1 MLSELGSKENLQGL
15 ALTMATA
22 GLTQGLLDAIPADTA
37 TGFLNGVDASSS
49 FGQLMA
55 KNAVQGISSAVLES
69 AVMGTDL
76 EDALKNNLQSAIINT
91 LAAKGANA
99 IGDGFQAGDL
109 DKTSKAIAHALLGC
123 AAGSANAGN
132 SSGCAPGA
140 TGAVIG
146 ELVAGWYAESSGY
159 DQLKIDANREGAS
172 AEIKQQLAVM
182 TNTMTELAKL
192 TGAGGA
198 LLIGGDASTMNLAMT
213 TAQNAAQN
221 NRQLHESERS
231 LAQRLAAQSGGKYTA
246 AQIEE
251 QMRLMGN
258 LVFKAEPNTTEALTT
273 TEAIVQNIDQDP
285 GMPKATDGKTIVEV
299 PGQANTTIQQ
309 YIIAN
314 STQDSGYIPGVSPYV
329 MSNPTLNKPVTTTGP
344 VVGTATAR
352 CANGDLS
359 CISGVGAQQT
369 SLPELTQSARDA
381 IANGASTTSRG
392 AGLVASGATALTVGG
407 SPGVK
412 PIAGTV
418 AIGATVIGAGADAIE
433 QLVQPDLGRVTWD
446 TLATVVQDRID
457 QRIPLAAPLTNEL
470 VEAWR
475 ISGTSQ
481 ALQDWSNRVWV
492 QYLSSIGISK

>member
-1 MLSELGSKENLQGL
+1 
-15 ALTMATA
+15 
-22 GLTQGLLDAIPADTA
+22 
-37 TGFLNGVDASSS
+37 
-49 FGQLMA
+49 MA

-76 EDALKNNLQSAIINT
+76 EDALKNNLQGAIINT

-123 AAGSANAGN
+123 AAGTATAGS

-140 TGAVIG
+140 AGAVIG
-146 ELVAGWYAESSGY
+146 ELVADWYAESSGY

-182 TNTMTELAKL
+182 TNTLTELAKL

-198 LLIGGDASTMNLAMT
+198 LLIGGDATTMNLAMT

-231 LAQRLAAQSGGKYTA
+231 LAQRLAAQSGGRYTA

-251 QMRLMGN
+251 QMRLMGH
-258 LVFKAEPNTTEALTT
+258 LVFNAEPNTTEALTT
-273 TEAIVQNIDQDP
+273 TEAIAKNIDQDP
-285 GMPKATDGKTIVEV
+285 GMPKATGGKTVVEV
-299 PGQANTTIQQ
+299 PGQANRTIQQ

-314 STQDSGYIPGVSPYV
+314 STRDSGHIPGVSPYV
-329 MSNPTLNKPVTTTGP
+329 MSNPALNKLGTTTGP
-344 VVGTATAR
+344 MVGTATVR

-369 SLPELTQSARDA
+369 SLPELTQSAREA
-381 IANGASTTSRG
+381 IASGAATNGRA
-392 AGLVASGATALTVGG
+392 AGVVASGATAAAAEG
-407 SPGVK
+407 SPQVK
-412 PIAGTV
+412 PIAGAV
-418 AIGATVIGAGADAIE
+418 PLGATVVGLGTDAVEQAVRPNMQQVIQE
-433 QLVQPDLGRVTWD
+433 QLLLGVPAEV
-446 TLATVVQDRID
+446 LS
-457 QRIPLAAPLTNEL
+457 QRYPLYAPIINEIK
-470 VEAWR
+470 E
-475 ISGTSQ
+475 G
-481 ALQDWSNRVWV
+481 LQ
-492 QYLSSIGISK
+492 